1 MGEPRVTTF
10 ATYPEPPEP
19 AENGADG
26 IGFSTDQQPARG
38 AVSGGLKPPT
48 TRISKMTRRATGL
61 GLGLIESLM
70 RSTIR
75 VEGVE
80 HVQPGPV
87 LFIANHFTR
96 FETFVLPYLID
107 GHIGRNVH
115 SLAYHKLFSGR
126 FGDFLMSIG
135 ARPTGDPIVKHTM
148 VEDLMTGRHDWLIYP
163 EGSMIKNKKIWAK
176 GHYEIDSPDRAG
188 MPHTGAA
195 IMALKAMI
203 YKRLYR
209 QACERG
215 EMELKARYEKRYHL
229 AGPQDI
235 AVPDLQ
241 IIPINITYFPI
252 RPGRNL
258 VHRLARWLF
267 RQLPSV
273 LDEELAM
280 EGSLL
285 LSETDISVYFGKPLQ
300 LDHYLSLVMPTLQTP
315 LPFVDQLRRAN
326 HIMGALKNRLTRRM
340 MHAVY
345 NRLTVNLDHL
355 FCAGLRQVPGDRIR
369 CDEFHQAIYLAARR
383 LQADGSRRSHPSI
396 GPDLV
401 DVVTGA
407 PSPTLTSVRGLA
419 EQEGTLRVEDGHYI
433 INRASLTAEHS
444 FHDIRLKNVV
454 AVIANELEPMRKAVH
469 HLRKAL
475 GMSRTERRREVARL
489 FEREAIEEF
498 IAERHTVAASPHLK
512 EESVGRPFLLQR
524 KGNRIGVV
532 LSHGYLAAP
541 PEVRPLAEH
550 LHRLGFA
557 VCAPRLTGHG
567 TAPERLAA
575 ATAENWLRD
584 YRRAVTIMRG
594 RCDHVV
600 LAGFSAGGL
609 LALAAAAGRDDVLGV
624 LAINPCLRLADR
636 MSRLVPAVVGFNH
649 LLDRAHIPGGRFD
662 HVTNHAENPDTNYP
676 LNYLDGVY
684 QLDRLMTLANA
695 ALPQVR
701 VPALVIQGDHDPV
714 VDPASGPLA
723 LAGIGGEEKELVQM
737 SFARHV
743 IIRGEGAEAVHERVA
758 EFITDLAERV
768 GHPPIK
774 ARCDDAY
781 GPGCER
787 RPPSMG

>member
-1 MGEPRVTTF
+1 MSEPRVTTF
-10 ATYPEPPEP
+10 ATYPEPPDEP
-19 AENGADG
+19 ADGAH
-26 IGFSTDQQPARG
+26 FSTDLQQTQGVTPGPDQR
-38 AVSGGLKPPT
+38 PT
-48 TRISKMTRRATGL
+48 TRMSKITRRATGL
-61 GLGLIESLM
+61 GLNLIESLM

-87 LFIANHFTR
+87 LFVANHFTR

-107 GHIGRNVH
+107 GHIGRYVH
-115 SLAYHKLFSGR
+115 SLAYHKLFGGR

-215 EMELKARYEKRYHL
+215 ELELKGRYERRYHL
-229 AGPQDI
+229 AGPQDV

-258 VHRLARWLF
+258 VSRLARWLF
-267 RQLPSV
+267 RQMPSV

-300 LDHYLSLVMPTLQTP
+300 LDHYLSLVMPTLQRP
-315 LPFVDQLRRAN
+315 LPFLDQLRRAN

-340 MHAVY
+340 MHTVY

-369 CDEFHQAIYLAARR
+369 CEDFHQSIYLAARR
-383 LQADGSRRSHPSI
+383 LQADGRRRSHPSI

-407 PSPTLTSVRGLA
+407 PSPALASVRGLA
-419 EQEGTLRVEDGHYI
+419 ELEGTLRVEDGHYV
-433 INRASLTAEHS
+433 INHTALAAEHS

-469 HLRKAL
+469 HLRAAI

-498 IAERHTVAASPHLK
+498 IAERHVVAASPHLK

-532 LSHGYLAAP
+532 ISHGYLAAP
-541 PEVRPLAEH
+541 PEVRALAEH

-567 TAPERLAA
+567 TAPERLAT
-575 ATAENWLRD
+575 ATAEDWLRD
-584 YRRAVTIMRG
+584 YRRAVMIMRG

-636 MSRLVPAVVGFNH
+636 KSRLVPAVVGFNH

-662 HVTNHAENPDTNYP
+662 HVVNHAENPDINYP
-676 LNYLDGVY
+676 LNYLGGLY
-684 QLDRLMTLANA
+684 QLERLMTLTSA

-701 VPALVIQGDHDPV
+701 SPALVIQGDHDPV
-714 VDPASGPLA
+714 VDPSSGRLT
-723 LAGIGGEEKELVQM
+723 LDGLGSEEKELALM

-743 IIRGEGAEAVHERVA
+743 IISGEGAETVHERVA
-758 EFITDLAERV
+758 EFITHLAERV
-768 GHPPIK
+768 GHPPLR

-787 RPPSMG
+787 QPPPLG

>member
-10 ATYPEPPEP
+10 ATYPEPPDDP
-19 AENGADG
+19 TAEGGDGASL
-26 IGFSTDQQPARG
+26 STDQHPAQGVERIR
-38 AVSGGLKPPT
+38 PPT
-48 TRISKMTRRATGL
+48 TRMSRITRRATGL
-61 GLGLIESLM
+61 GLKLIESLM

-80 HVQPGPV
+80 HVAPGPV
-87 LFIANHFTR
+87 LFVANHFTR

-107 GHIGRNVH
+107 GYIGRNVH
-115 SLAYHKLFSGR
+115 SLAYHKLFAGR

-203 YKRLYR
+203 YKRLYH
-209 QACERG
+209 QACQRG
-215 EMELKARYEKRYHL
+215 ELELKTRYEKRYHL

-241 IIPINITYFPI
+241 IIPVNITYFPI

-258 VHRLARWLF
+258 IHRLARWLF

-300 LDHYLSLVMPTLQTP
+300 LDHYLALMMPTLQGQ

-345 NRLTVNLDHL
+345 SRLTVNLDHL
-355 FCAGLRQVPGDRIR
+355 FCAGLRLVPSDRIR
-369 CDEFHQAIYLAARR
+369 CDDFHQAIYLAARR

-396 GPDLV
+396 GPDLI
-401 DVVTGA
+401 DVLTGA
-407 PSPTLTSVRGLA
+407 PSPTLASVRGLA
-419 EQEGTLRVEDGHYI
+419 EQEGTLRVEDGHYL
-433 INRASLTAEHS
+433 INHTALAAEHS
-444 FHDIRLKNVV
+444 FHDIRLKNAV
-454 AVIANELEPMRKAVH
+454 AVIANELEPMRKAIH
-469 HLRKAL
+469 HLRAAI
-475 GMSRTERRREVARL
+475 GMSRTERRREIARL
-489 FEREAIEEF
+489 LEREAVQSF
-498 IAERHTVAASPHLK
+498 IAERHAVAASPHLRD
-512 EESVGRPFLLQR
+512 EAVGRPYLLQR
-524 KGNRIGVV
+524 PGNRIGVV

-541 PEVRPLAEH
+541 PEVRLLAEH

-557 VCAPRLTGHG
+557 VCVPRLTGHG
-567 TAPERLAA
+567 TAPERLAS
-575 ATAENWLRD
+575 ATSEDWLRD
-584 YRRAVTIMRG
+584 YRRAVAIMRG
-594 RCDHVV
+594 RCDHIVF
-600 LAGFSAGGL
+600 AGFSAGAL
-609 LALAAAAGRDDVLGV
+609 LALTAAAGRDDVLGV
-624 LAINPCLRLADR
+624 LAINPSLRLADR
-636 MSRLVPAVVGFNH
+636 KSRLVPAVVGLNH

-662 HVTNHAENPDTNYP
+662 HIVNETENPDINYR
-676 LNYLDGVY
+676 LNYLDGLY
-684 QLDRLMTLANA
+684 QLERLITQTTA
-695 ALPQVR
+695 ALPLVR
-701 VPALVIQGDHDPV
+701 APTLVIQGDHDPV
-714 VDPASGPLA
+714 VDPLSGRLA
-723 LAGIGGEEKELVQM
+723 VAGLGSEEKELAMM

-743 IIRGEGAEAVHERVA
+743 IVRGEGCETVHERAA

-768 GHPPIK
+768 GHPPVL
-774 ARCDDAY
+774 ARCDDVH

-787 RPPSMG
+787 RPPSLG